1 VANIRRT
8 PGESSVSCISSS
20 KSAGNWPALVGEGN
34 VSVTPKLR
42 YITVAFRSSFDEI
55 PKLVEHSHTH
65 WLSTENEIRYTYN
78 VAHIEDEFRREHYLR
93 KDDWPVL
100 TERLAQLP
108 YQYVIAY
115 PPEEGY
121 EDRKRAMKKRSCHQR
136 TILRFKRQFN

>member
-78 VAHIEDEFRREHYLR
+78 VAHIEDEFRREHYLS
-93 KDDWPVL
+93 KG
-100 TERLAQLP
+100 RLAGA
-108 YQYVIAY
+108 YRTFGSVAVQYVIAY